1 MATGRRHGG
10 LKPDPCQNSPPAPH
24 FSLPKGIPVDL
35 KVPINIV
42 EEFSED
48 DEVHATGLLD
58 MASGDISRVDYEDY
72 DVDAEGLPCD
82 REDYE
87 FSSGMLSNMVT
98 STVSEPWPRA
108 CSRSRSNSA
117 SRSATAASCCRT
129 RANR

>member
-1 MATGRRHGG
+1 M
-10 LKPDPCQNSPPAPH
+10 
-24 FSLPKGIPVDL
+24 DL
-35 KVPINIV
+35 KVPIKIV

-87 FSSGMLSNMVT
+87 FSVGILSNRGKEVEFRVDVNKT
-98 STVSEPWPRA
+98 TGQYSVSVNELLEIKNRA
-108 CSRSRSNSA
+108 
-117 SRSATAASCCRT
+117 AALF
-129 RANR
+129 AAGPN

>member
-1 MATGRRHGG
+1 M
-10 LKPDPCQNSPPAPH
+10 
-24 FSLPKGIPVDL
+24 DL

-72 DVDAEGLPCD
+72 DVDTQGLPCD

-87 FSSGMLSNMVT
+87 FSVGILRNRGKEVEFRVDVNKTTGQYS
-98 STVSEPWPRA
+98 VSVNELLEIK
-108 CSRSRSNSA
+108 
-117 SRSATAASCCRT
+117 T
-129 RANR
+129 RAAALFAAGPN